1 MSFSSKSPSRLCG
14 RVEPQRGEGSKAS
27 WQPAGSRFSGR
38 RPSLCPRFVRF
49 VSFVV
54 ALTEFS
60 VNSVPLCFNSTAQK
74 RPLTLTPS
82 PFPLRPLMAKGV
94 RVLAIFIA
102 LLLLGTTTAI
112 ADDAVEVPATAET
125 PATAEVPA
133 TAETPAAEPAPAAE
147 SISAAAEPP
156 APAPPETPEPT
167 TEPPAPPQ
175 YAVYPP
181 EIQLDSARDFQS
193 FVAVLTRPDGVT
205 VDISDRVTWRI
216 DGGEIAKIDQFTV
229 HPLVDGEATLVAEF
243 EGVTQTIPLRVHNAA
258 VKPAISFEQDVMPV
272 LTRAGCNTGACHG
285 AARGKDGF
293 GLSLFGFDPQGD
305 YVRVTREIGFR
316 RINLA
321 VPEDSLLLKKS
332 VGAVAHSGGKR
343 FDVDSDYYAT
353 ILEWLQAGAPADAQR
368 PPVAE
373 SVAVYPAQVVLEGD
387 GATQR
392 FVAVAT
398 YSDGTTRDLSRL
410 AGFSSNN
417 PITADISDAGS
428 VTAGTRGEAFVMARF
443 DTHTVGSQV
452 LVLPENLQY
461 TAPESTGNYI
471 DELVDKKLRQ
481 VRIPPSGLCTDEEFL
496 RRVTI
501 DITGLLP
508 TPEEYQAFLANE
520 SENKRAEL
528 VDQLLERKEFSEI
541 WAMKFAQLLAIK
553 SANDVSYKSAFL
565 YANWLTDQF
574 VRNVPID
581 AMVRDL
587 LASTGG
593 TFTTPQT
600 NFYEMERDRL
610 KTAENVAQVFMGIRT
625 QCAQCHNHPF
635 DRWTMDDYYGFAA
648 FFAQVGRKQAEDY
661 REFVIY
667 PGGGETKHPVSGQN
681 MKPKFLGGDVPD
693 VAGKDRREVLAQ
705 WLTAGD
711 NPYFATSIANRV
723 WAHFSGVGLVD
734 EVDDIR
740 ASNPPSNPELFER
753 LGEKLVEYNF
763 DFRQL
768 VRDICASQAYQ
779 RSSQALPENETD
791 TRNYSHA
798 VVRRLPAESLL
809 DCISQV
815 TAVPDKFR
823 GLPLGAR
830 AVQIADGATSNY
842 FLTSFG
848 RSPRATVADCEA
860 STDPSLSQ
868 ALHLLNG
875 NSVHNKINQGKLVAK
890 WLNEDKLSVDEVL
903 QTIYI
908 RCLTRI
914 PTDTEMEELRQM
926 VAASKNEQQGLED
939 VFWAVLNSRE
949 FVFNH

>member
-1 MSFSSKSPSRLCG
+1 MSIKLN
-14 RVEPQRGEGSKAS
+14 
-27 WQPAGSRFSGR
+27 
-38 RPSLCPRFVRF
+38 
-49 VSFVV
+49 
-54 ALTEFS
+54 
-60 VNSVPLCFNSTAQK
+60 VNRY
-74 RPLTLTPS
+74 RPLLIV
-82 PFPLRPLMAKGV
+82 AV
-94 RVLAIFIA
+94 WIAI
-102 LLLLGTTTAI
+102 TAV
-112 ADDAVEVPATAET
+112 APRPATADDTANNNDAAAEAQESPQPQEPQ
-125 PATAEVPA
+125 PAEPQP
-133 TAETPAAEPAPAAE
+133 AETQPEASQAAQEQPAEPAPAADE
-147 SISAAAEPP
+147 PLAAE
-156 APAPPETPEPT
+156 APVE
-167 TEPPAPPQ
+167 PPQ

-205 VDISDRVTWRI
+205 VDISDQVQWTIVGDEVARLDEFVL
-216 DGGEIAKIDQFTV
+216 
-229 HPLVDGEATLVAEF
+229 HPLADGEAQLVAEYQ
-243 EGVTQTIPLRVHNAA
+243 GVRQSISLRVHQAN
-258 VKPAISFEQDVMPV
+258 VKPEISFEQDVMPI

-293 GLSLFGFDPQGD
+293 GLSLFGYDPQGD
-305 YVRVTREIGFR
+305 YFRITREVGFR

-321 VPEDSLLLKKS
+321 VPADSLLLRKS

-343 FDVDSDYYAT
+343 FDTDSDYYAV
-353 ILEWLQAGAPADAQR
+353 ILEWLENGAVADAER
-368 PPVAE
+368 PALPE
-373 SVAVYPAQVVLEGD
+373 SVAVYPSQVVLEGE

-392 FVAVAT
+392 FVAVAH

-410 AGFSSNN
+410 AGFTSNN
-417 PITADISDAGS
+417 PTSADIDDAGT
-428 VTAGTRGEAFVMARF
+428 VVAGARGEAFVMARF

-452 LVLPENLQY
+452 LVLPKDLQY
-461 TAPESTGNYI
+461 TPPPSHGNYI

-481 VRIPPSGLCTDEEFL
+481 VRIPPSGLCSDEEFL
-496 RRVTI
+496 RRATI

-508 TPEEYQAFLANE
+508 TEEEYVAFLADS
-520 SENKRAEL
+520 SENKRREL
-528 VDQLLERKEFSEI
+528 VDRLLERKEFSEI

-553 SANDVSYKSAFL
+553 SSDTVSYKSAFL

-574 VRNVPID
+574 IHNVPID
-581 AMVRDL
+581 EMVRDL

-661 REFVIY
+661 REFVIF
-667 PGGGETKHPVSGQN
+667 PGGGETKHPMTGEN
-681 MKPKFLGGDVPD
+681 MKPKFLGGEEPD
-693 VAGKDRREVLAQ
+693 VAGKDRRAVLAE
-705 WLTAGD
+705 WLTGGD
-711 NPYFATSIANRV
+711 NPYFAPSIANRV
-723 WAHFSGVGLVD
+723 WKHFTGVGLVD
-734 EVDDIR
+734 EVDDVR
-740 ASNPPSNPELFER
+740 ASNPPSNPELYQR
-753 LGEKLVEYNF
+753 LGEKLVEYDF

-768 VRDICASQAYQ
+768 VRDICGSQAYQ
-779 RSSQALPENETD
+779 RSSQALPENESD
-791 TRNYSHA
+791 SRNYSHA

-815 TAVPDKFR
+815 TGSPDKFR

-848 RSPRATVADCEA
+848 RSPRVTVADCEA
-860 STDPSLSQ
+860 TTDPSLSQ

-875 NSVHNKINQGKLVAK
+875 NSVHNKIVQGKLIAQ
-890 WLNEDKLSVDEVL
+890 WLNEDELTVDDVL
-903 QTIYI
+903 QKIYI
-908 RCLTRI
+908 RCLTRT
-914 PTDTEMEELRQM
+914 PSDQEKEQLRQT
-926 VAASKNEQQGLED
+926 VAAAENDQQGLED

>member
-1 MSFSSKSPSRLCG
+1 MSIKLN
-14 RVEPQRGEGSKAS
+14 
-27 WQPAGSRFSGR
+27 
-38 RPSLCPRFVRF
+38 
-49 VSFVV
+49 
-54 ALTEFS
+54 
-60 VNSVPLCFNSTAQK
+60 VNRY
-74 RPLTLTPS
+74 RPLLIV
-82 PFPLRPLMAKGV
+82 AV
-94 RVLAIFIA
+94 WIAI
-102 LLLLGTTTAI
+102 TAV
-112 ADDAVEVPATAET
+112 APRPATADDTANNNDAAAEAQESPQPQEPQ
-125 PATAEVPA
+125 PAEPQPEASQAAQEQP
-133 TAETPAAEPAPAAE
+133 AEPAPAADE
-147 SISAAAEPP
+147 PLAAE
-156 APAPPETPEPT
+156 APVE
-167 TEPPAPPQ
+167 PPQ

-205 VDISDRVTWRI
+205 VDISDQVQWTIVGDEVARL
-216 DGGEIAKIDQFTV
+216 DGFV
-229 HPLVDGEATLVAEF
+229 LHPLADGEAQLVAEYQ
-243 EGVTQTIPLRVHNAA
+243 GVRQSIPLRVHQAN
-258 VKPAISFEQDVMPV
+258 VKPEISFEQDVMPI

-293 GLSLFGFDPQGD
+293 GLSLFGYDPQGD
-305 YVRVTREIGFR
+305 YFRITREVGFR

-321 VPEDSLLLKKS
+321 VPADSLLLRKS

-343 FDVDSDYYAT
+343 FDTDSDYYAV
-353 ILEWLQAGAPADAQR
+353 ILEWLENGAVADAER
-368 PPVAE
+368 PALPE
-373 SVAVYPAQVVLEGD
+373 SVAVYPSQVVLEGE

-392 FVAVAT
+392 FVAVAH

-410 AGFSSNN
+410 AGFTSNN
-417 PITADISDAGS
+417 PTSADIDDAGT
-428 VTAGTRGEAFVMARF
+428 VVAGARGEAFVMARF

-452 LVLPENLQY
+452 LVLPRDLQY
-461 TAPESTGNYI
+461 TPPPSHGNYI

-481 VRIPPSGLCTDEEFL
+481 VRIPPSGLCSDEEFL
-496 RRVTI
+496 RRATI

-508 TPEEYQAFLANE
+508 TEEEYVAFLADS
-520 SENKRAEL
+520 SENKRREL
-528 VDQLLERKEFSEI
+528 VDRLLERKEFSEI

-553 SANDVSYKSAFL
+553 SSNTVSYKSAFL

-574 VRNVPID
+574 IHNVPID
-581 AMVRDL
+581 EMVRDL

-661 REFVIY
+661 REFVIF
-667 PGGGETKHPVSGQN
+667 PGGGETKHPMTGEN
-681 MKPKFLGGDVPD
+681 MKPKFLGGEEPD
-693 VAGKDRREVLAQ
+693 VAGKDRRAVLAE

-711 NPYFATSIANRV
+711 NPYFAPSIANRV
-723 WAHFSGVGLVD
+723 WKHFTGVGLVD
-734 EVDDIR
+734 EVDDVR
-740 ASNPPSNPELFER
+740 ASNPPSNPELYQR
-753 LGEKLVEYNF
+753 LGEKLVEYDF

-779 RSSQALPENETD
+779 RSSQALPENESD
-791 TRNYSHA
+791 SRNYSHA

-815 TAVPDKFR
+815 TGSPDKFR

-848 RSPRATVADCEA
+848 RSPRVTVADCEA
-860 STDPSLSQ
+860 TTDPSLSQ

-875 NSVHNKINQGKLVAK
+875 NSVHNKIVQGKLIAQ
-890 WLNEDKLSVDEVL
+890 WLNEDELTVDDVL
-903 QTIYI
+903 QKIYI
-908 RCLTRI
+908 RCLTRT
-914 PTDTEMEELRQM
+914 PSDQEKEQLRQT
-926 VAASKNEQQGLED
+926 VAAAENDQQGLED

>member
-1 MSFSSKSPSRLCG
+1 MSIKLN
-14 RVEPQRGEGSKAS
+14 
-27 WQPAGSRFSGR
+27 
-38 RPSLCPRFVRF
+38 
-49 VSFVV
+49 
-54 ALTEFS
+54 
-60 VNSVPLCFNSTAQK
+60 VNRY
-74 RPLTLTPS
+74 RPLLIV
-82 PFPLRPLMAKGV
+82 AV
-94 RVLAIFIA
+94 WIAI
-102 LLLLGTTTAI
+102 TAV
-112 ADDAVEVPATAET
+112 APRPATADDTANNNDAAAEAQESPQPQEPQ
-125 PATAEVPA
+125 PAEPQP
-133 TAETPAAEPAPAAE
+133 AETQPEASQAAQEQPAEPAPAADE
-147 SISAAAEPP
+147 PLAAE
-156 APAPPETPEPT
+156 APVE
-167 TEPPAPPQ
+167 PPQ

-205 VDISDRVTWRI
+205 VDISDQVQWTIVGDEVARL
-216 DGGEIAKIDQFTV
+216 DGFV
-229 HPLVDGEATLVAEF
+229 LHPLADGEAQLVAEYQ
-243 EGVTQTIPLRVHNAA
+243 GVRQSIPLRVHQAN
-258 VKPAISFEQDVMPV
+258 VKPEISFEQDVMPI

-293 GLSLFGFDPQGD
+293 GLSLFGYDPQGD
-305 YVRVTREIGFR
+305 YFRITREVGFR

-321 VPEDSLLLKKS
+321 VPADSLLLRKS

-343 FDVDSDYYAT
+343 FDTDSDYYAV
-353 ILEWLQAGAPADAQR
+353 ILEWLENGAVADAER
-368 PPVAE
+368 PALPE
-373 SVAVYPAQVVLEGD
+373 SVAVYPSQVVLEGE

-392 FVAVAT
+392 FVAVAH

-410 AGFSSNN
+410 AGFTSNN
-417 PITADISDAGS
+417 PTSADIDDAGT
-428 VTAGTRGEAFVMARF
+428 VVAGARGEAFVMARF

-452 LVLPENLQY
+452 LVLPRDLQY
-461 TAPESTGNYI
+461 TPPPSHGNYI

-481 VRIPPSGLCTDEEFL
+481 VRIPPSGLCSDEEFL
-496 RRVTI
+496 RRATI

-508 TPEEYQAFLANE
+508 TEEEYVAFLADS
-520 SENKRAEL
+520 SENKRREL
-528 VDQLLERKEFSEI
+528 VDRLLERKEFSEI

-553 SANDVSYKSAFL
+553 SSNTVSYKSAFL

-574 VRNVPID
+574 IHNVPID
-581 AMVRDL
+581 EMVRDL

-661 REFVIY
+661 REFVIF
-667 PGGGETKHPVSGQN
+667 PGGGETKHPMTGEN
-681 MKPKFLGGDVPD
+681 MKPKFLGGEEPD
-693 VAGKDRREVLAQ
+693 VAGKDRRAVLAE

-711 NPYFATSIANRV
+711 NPYFAPSIANRV
-723 WAHFSGVGLVD
+723 WKHFTGVGLVD
-734 EVDDIR
+734 EVDDVR
-740 ASNPPSNPELFER
+740 ASNPPSNPELYQR
-753 LGEKLVEYNF
+753 LGEKLVEYDF

-779 RSSQALPENETD
+779 RSSQALPENESD
-791 TRNYSHA
+791 SRNYSHA

-815 TAVPDKFR
+815 TGSPDKFR

-848 RSPRATVADCEA
+848 RSPRVTVADCEA
-860 STDPSLSQ
+860 TTDPSLSQ

-875 NSVHNKINQGKLVAK
+875 NSVHNKIVQGKLIAQ
-890 WLNEDKLSVDEVL
+890 WLNEDELTVDDVL
-903 QTIYI
+903 QKIYI
-908 RCLTRI
+908 RCLTRT
-914 PTDTEMEELRQM
+914 PSDQEKEQLRQT
-926 VAASKNEQQGLED
+926 VAAAENDQQGLED